1 MATQPQNPKDAEGA
15 RPTVAPT
22 FQYIDRPDVLETF
35 ADSIEGTF
43 FDGQTLRIEFCVN
56 RLDPLKPN
64 TPPTGRR
71 YPACRLVLTPA
82 AAVEL
87 MNRMQQISRHG
98 QNGGAQAVGG
108 PTRNAWSAGHKLVV
122 RF

>member
-87 MNRMQQISRHG
+87 MNRMQQISAAMVRTG
-98 QNGGAQAVGG
+98 VLK
-108 PTRNAWSAGHKLVV
+108 PSAGQPGTPGLPVTN
-122 RF
+122 

>member
-87 MNRMQQISRHG
+87 MNRMQQISAAMVRTGVLKPSPG
-98 QNGGAQAVGG
+98 QVGAQS
-108 PTRNAWSAGHKLVV
+108 PPV
-122 RF
+122 RS

>member
-87 MNRMQQISRHG
+87 MNRMRQTASIPTSASHTRTTWIVTPRRG
-98 QNGGAQAVGG
+98 Q
-108 PTRNAWSAGHKLVV
+108 PDTRRS
-122 RF
+122 